1 MSALAKRCSTSS
13 EACVRR
19 CRKATSPAR
28 RMRSTP
34 RSRRSR
40 KDTDRSSRLR
50 LPLRRPRRR
59 PRPERQSPMWRLRR
73 PLHRPL
79 PQNSP
84 LSSAPLRLRR
94 RALPPPGRGRPHKRG
109 PQASP
114 GPQTRPFQA
123 RRSDLRR
130 PCRNVASRR
139 GTRRKRQPRLRDG
152 LPRGRRRRL
161 RPLDPS
167 WLLQWPTSPPPDR
180 GPAGSLHPWGRR
192 AARMRVCPGWRR

>member
-19 CRKATSPAR
+19 CRKATSPAK

-40 KDTDRSSRLR
+40 KDTDRRSRLR
-50 LPLRRPRRR
+50 LPLRQRR
-59 PRPERQSPMWRLRR
+59 PRPPPESRTQRLQR

-94 RALPPPGRGRPHKRG
+94 RGLPYLQRDRLHKRG
-109 PQASP
+109 PQANP
-114 GPQTRPFQA
+114 APQTRPFHA
-123 RRSDLRR
+123 RRRSGPRR
-130 PCRNVASRR
+130 PRRNVASRR

-161 RPLDPS
+161 RRLDPS

-180 GPAGSLHPWGRR
+180 GPARPLHPWGRR